1 MPTPRL
7 RLVDPGERA
16 GQPADGPAYD
26 VAAAAA
32 MAPATSRPLATSEAG
47 SGPAAEVAPA
57 TDDGPATSPGP
68 ATNTPATE
76 PESAASGPGT
86 PAITPGRAGGGEVA
100 LALEPFGRAM
110 TAGERARRV
119 LAHWAAAARHG
130 VADAG
135 RHPWQALR
143 ALPVARRLAADVAA
157 HYRYARSRAW
167 VPDGHDGWL
176 LPWAG
181 LIYHA
186 TLGALL
192 KAVGW
197 LLIGAG
203 EGLVFLAP
211 RPMRLA
217 IAIVLAAGCW
227 AGLLAG
233 HLL

>member
-1 MPTPRL
+1 MTTPRL

-16 GQPADGPAYD
+16 GQPATGPAYD

-32 MAPATSRPLATSEAG
+32 MAPATSGGQSATSRPPATG
-47 SGPAAEVAPA
+47 SGPATEVGSGPA
-57 TDDGPATSPGP
+57 TDDGPAASARP
-68 ATNTPATE
+68 ATLATVRDG
-76 PESAASGPGT
+76 AAV
-86 PAITPGRAGGGEVA
+86 GEA
-100 LALEPFGRAM
+100 AMALEPFGRAM

-119 LAHWAAAARHG
+119 LAHWAAFAWQG
-130 VADAG
+130 VAAAG

-143 ALPVARRLAADVAA
+143 ALPVTGRLAADVAA
-157 HYRYARSRAW
+157 HHGYARSRAW

-176 LPWAG
+176 LPAAG
-181 LIYHA
+181 LVYHC

-192 KAVGW
+192 KVIGW
-197 LLIGAG
+197 LLISAG
-203 EGLVFLAP
+203 EGLVFLAA